1 MMCCGYIELLQICLL
16 ILYAV
21 DWTINK
27 NGQDLGRK
35 GAQSNSGEN
44 HMQKC
49 LDGSSYTS
57 SALKEDVGHKSG
69 AGSNINLNKAAE
81 PALLG
86 AVSNNTEPEQVWLYK
101 DPKGIVQ
108 GPFTLSQLS
117 KWVGYFPRDL
127 RIWLTFESEENS
139 LLLTEVLKKQQTDFV
154 QPSALSTSD
163 KSIWAGTGQDRIN
176 SNLVANNSSYP
187 IGYNL
192 VQHQVSYSSTILSSA
207 GSSAPPSSHDERVP
221 SERVGEWSSC
231 QDNGGMWNST
241 IVPMNDSRKSNVV
254 QHPDSCSMEDQ
265 LQTSSMSNRHKV
277 SVLTAEQSERDPAT
291 SHSTTSLPEFKAM
304 CQQERCYWSSAINAG
319 AHDLAKPESCSPT
332 NPVEDRDSSS
342 ASVVSIQSGAP
353 ACLPQPGPSA
363 STANSSKSEATM
375 NQHKACRPDASNA
388 PFDHLPGPKSG
399 PVFSSKTQDV
409 ECEYPSPT
417 PKLER
422 KKPSMNQLGSTSV
435 APEDLA
441 TKTCVYSSPSFVSEP
456 LDRPASK
463 IDSLHSLKERSCLE
477 ERHLRDR
484 ETITQMK
491 HLFEE
496 TTVKRTNKLVNPVS
510 DAEGI
515 AVSDVLESLT
525 EQSCEKY
532 SMHEAAPSEN
542 FVPASAEE
550 EQPQCSSPIALS
562 PWGEQSYYQGEA
574 VDSALWGVQDD
585 PGNDM
590 WSMPSPTP
598 ALQPSSG

>member
-1 MMCCGYIELLQICLL
+1 LHG
-16 ILYAV
+16 
-21 DWTINK
+21 K
-27 NGQDLGRK
+27 
-35 GAQSNSGEN
+35 
-44 HMQKC
+44 
-49 LDGSSYTS
+49 
-57 SALKEDVGHKSG
+57 
-69 AGSNINLNKAAE
+69 
-81 PALLG
+81 
-86 AVSNNTEPEQVWLYK
+86 
-101 DPKGIVQ
+101 
-108 GPFTLSQLS
+108 
-117 KWVGYFPRDL
+117 
-127 RIWLTFESEENS
+127 
-139 LLLTEVLKKQQTDFV
+139 
-154 QPSALSTSD
+154 
-163 KSIWAGTGQDRIN
+163 
-176 SNLVANNSSYP
+176 
-187 IGYNL
+187 

-207 GSSAPPSSHDERVP
+207 GSYAAPSSHDSR
-221 SERVGEWSSC
+221 

-241 IVPMNDSRKSNVV
+241 IAPMNDSRKSNVE
-254 QHPDSCSMEDQ
+254 QHPDGCTMEDQ
-265 LQTSSMSNRHKV
+265 LQTDTMSNLHKV
-277 SVLTAEQSERDPAT
+277 SVLTAQQSERDPAT

-304 CQQERCYWSSAINAG
+304 CQQERSYWSSAINTG
-319 AHDLAKPESCSPT
+319 AHDLQLSIALAKPESCSPT

-353 ACLPQPGPSA
+353 ACLPQTGPST
-363 STANSSKSEATM
+363 STSNSSKTEATT

-388 PFDHLPGPKSG
+388 PFDQLPEPKSG

-422 KKPSMNQLGSTSV
+422 KEPSMNQSGSTSV

-441 TKTCVYSSPSFVSEP
+441 TNTCVHSLISFVSEP
-456 LDRPASK
+456 LGQPASK
-463 IDSLHSLKERSCLE
+463 IDSLHSLEERSCLE

-496 TTVKRTNKLVNPVS
+496 TTVKRNNKLVNPVS

-532 SMHEAAPSEN
+532 SIHEAVPSEN

-562 PWGEQSYYQGEA
+562 PWGEPNYYQGEA